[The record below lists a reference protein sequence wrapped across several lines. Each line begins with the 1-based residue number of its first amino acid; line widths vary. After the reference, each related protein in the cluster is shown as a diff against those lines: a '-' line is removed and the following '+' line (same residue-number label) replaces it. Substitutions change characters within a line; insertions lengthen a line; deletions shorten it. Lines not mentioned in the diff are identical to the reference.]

1 MPTEHAAAGH
11 LVVKMVVAGPA
22 SDTLQNWHG
31 AAIGTNHLKFSYRAL
46 GLREILKAHGSGYG
60 RILGQSLQVNHSR
73 NQRMLEDLAVRLV
86 RECLY

>member
-1 MPTEHAAAGH
+1 MEQQ
-11 LVVKMVVAGPA
+11 LVRSIFK
-22 SDTLQNWHG
+22 
-31 AAIGTNHLKFSYRAL
+31 IFSYRAL

-86 RECLY
+86 RECVSIDISRFAFFAWTILLILWVI